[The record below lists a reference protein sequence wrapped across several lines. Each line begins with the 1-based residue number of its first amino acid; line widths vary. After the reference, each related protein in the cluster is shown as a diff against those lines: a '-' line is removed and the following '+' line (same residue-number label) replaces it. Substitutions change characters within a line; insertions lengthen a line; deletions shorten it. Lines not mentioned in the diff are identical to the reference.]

1 MSQIMTGTV
10 SLVYGRFYTVI
21 LNDDKEFQCVL
32 RGKTRIDDTWK
43 QYSNPVAVG
52 DTVKIDIKPDG
63 SGTIEE
69 IIPRR
74 NAFSRK
80 DKKDK
85 GKDRRQDII
94 AANVDMIIVIQSFY
108 DPNFNPRFVDRI
120 AVRAVKEKIPLVLC
134 VNKLDLAGDDF
145 CNYIHSYYRN
155 APITILF
162 TSGENG
168 KGINE
173 LSSMITGKRS
183 ILIGYSGVGKTSILN
198 KLYPGINLRT
208 GDVSTSTGK
217 GKHTT
222 TNVMMK
228 RLPDGTE
235 IIDTP
240 GVREFGLM
248 DIEPNLLSKY
258 FYEFSRYDGKCTYN
272 PCSHDHEP
280 GCEVKKAVDNDII
293 SEERYIS
300 YLNILASIREYNSRV
315 FSK

>member
-1 MSQIMTGTV
+1 MSYSVLGTISHV
-10 SLVYGRFYTVI
+10 FGRFYSVI
-21 LNDDKEFQCVL
+21 KDDGSQIQCVL
-32 RGKTRIDDTWK
+32 RGKTRLDGKWK
-43 QYSNPVAVG
+43 LYSNPVAVG
-52 DTVKIDIKPDG
+52 DIVRIDVASDE

-74 NAFSRK
+74 NAFTRK

-85 GKDRRQDII
+85 GKDRRQDLI
-94 AANVDMIIVIQSFY
+94 AANIDLIVVIQSFY
-108 DPNFNPRFVDRI
+108 DPHLNPRFVDRI
-120 AVRAVKEKIPLVLC
+120 AVRAGKERIPIVLC

-145 CNYIHSYYRN
+145 CEYIHSYYRN
-155 APITILF
+155 APIEVFF
-162 TSGENG
+162 TSADTG
-168 KGINE
+168 KGIEE
-173 LSSMITGKRS
+173 LSALIKGKRS
-183 ILIGYSGVGKTSILN
+183 ILIGYSGVGKTTLLN

-208 GDVSTSTGK
+208 SDVSVSTGK
-217 GKHTT
+217 GRHTT

-248 DIEPNLLSKY
+248 DIEPNELSDY
-258 FYEFSRYDGKCTYN
+258 FYEFPEYNRKCTYS

-280 GCEVKKAVDNDII
+280 GCSVKKAVEDGKI

-300 YLNILASIREYNSRV
+300 YLNILESIREYNSRV